1 MKKLLFLIF
10 VSFSIITYLIFFN
23 QNSLKVE
30 YIAIGNQTTKN
41 IPIASFDTA
50 AKPKN
55 IILIIGDGTGFNQIT
70 LSRIAAGGA
79 DYRLAIDQIPFLGN
93 SLTHSYDNIYTDSAA
108 SATAM
113 ATGIKTKN
121 KFLAVTPEKEAV
133 PTIPEMISNK
143 GYISGLVA
151 TSSITHATPAAFYA
165 HIDSRYKEK
174 EIASQLLE
182 SPIQLSLGGGLEFFD
197 IVKAQ
202 ESNLLITDMDNLDD
216 DEFLKANKVLGLFDE
231 DGINRSSSK
240 PTQLQMTKAAL
251 NWLSLK
257 ANLNSCN
264 GFFLMSEGSQIDWA
278 SHDND
283 AATMVVE
290 FKDFDQTIAMAMDFV
305 TANKETLLIV
315 TADHETGGLQIL
327 SQKDD
332 MVKVQWGTGSH
343 TSIPVGVYA
352 YGPGAHVFTGLMD
365 NTDIHYMI
373 LDAIN
378 ASDLKPSVCTN

>member
-1 MKKLLFLIF
+1 MKKLVLIIALFIAIAYF
-10 VSFSIITYLIFFN
+10 ISIN
-23 QNSLKVE
+23 QNKLKVE
-30 YIAIGNQTTKN
+30 YIPIGTQVTKTLE
-41 IPIASFDTA
+41 IASFNTA

-55 IILIIGDGTGFNQIT
+55 VILIIGDGTGLNQIT
-70 LSRIAAGGA
+70 LSRIATGGA
-79 DYRLAIDQIPFLGN
+79 DHRLAIDQMPFVGN
-93 SLTHSYDNIYTDSAA
+93 SLTHSYNNIYTDSAA
-108 SATAM
+108 SATSWA
-113 ATGIKTKN
+113 AGIKTKN
-121 KFLAVTPEKEAV
+121 KFLSITPDGKAV
-133 PTIPEMISNK
+133 PTIPEILSNK

-182 SPIQLSLGGGLEFFD
+182 SPIQLSFGGGLEFFD
-197 IVKAQ
+197 IAKVQ
-202 ESNLLITDMDNLDD
+202 ESNLLITDMKELDGVD
-216 DEFLKANKVLGLFDE
+216 FLKAKKVLGLFDE
-231 DGINRSSSK
+231 DGINRSSNK

-251 NWLSLK
+251 EFLSLK
-257 ANLNSCN
+257 ASSNSCN

-290 FKDFDQTIAMAMDFV
+290 FKDFDQTIAMAIDFV
-305 TANKETLLIV
+305 TSNQETLLLV

-332 MVKVQWGTGSH
+332 MVKVQWGTGGH

-352 YGPGAHVFTGLMD
+352 YGPGAHAFTGLMD
-365 NTDIHYMI
+365 NTDIHHMI
-373 LDAIN
+373 LDAIGT
-378 ASDLKPSVCTN
+378 PSLEPLVCSN

>member
-1 MKKLLFLIF
+1 MKKLVLIIALLIAIAYF
-10 VSFSIITYLIFFN
+10 ISIN
-23 QNSLKVE
+23 QNKLKVE
-30 YIAIGNQTTKN
+30 YIPIGTQVTKTLE
-41 IPIASFDTA
+41 IASFNAA

-55 IILIIGDGTGFNQIT
+55 VILIIGDGTGLNQIT
-70 LSRIAAGGA
+70 LSRIATGGA
-79 DYRLAIDQIPFLGN
+79 DHRLAIDQMPFVGN
-93 SLTHSYDNIYTDSAA
+93 SLTHSYNNIYTDSAA
-108 SATAM
+108 SATSWA
-113 ATGIKTKN
+113 AGIKTKN
-121 KFLAVTPEKEAV
+121 KFLSITPDGKAV
-133 PTIPEMISNK
+133 PTIPEILSNK

-182 SPIQLSLGGGLEFFD
+182 SPIQLSFGGGLEFFD
-197 IVKAQ
+197 IAKVQ
-202 ESNLLITDMDNLDD
+202 ESNLLITDMKELDGVD
-216 DEFLKANKVLGLFDE
+216 FLKAKKVLGLFDE
-231 DGINRSSSK
+231 DGIKRSSNK

-251 NWLSLK
+251 EFLSLK
-257 ANLNSCN
+257 ASSNSCN

-290 FKDFDQTIAMAMDFV
+290 FKDFDQTIAMAIDFV
-305 TANKETLLIV
+305 TSNQETLLLV

-332 MVKVQWGTGSH
+332 MVKVQWGTGGH

-352 YGPGAHVFTGLMD
+352 YGPGAHAFTGLMD
-365 NTDIHYMI
+365 NTDIHHMI
-373 LDAIN
+373 LDAIGT
-378 ASDLKPSVCTN
+378 PSLEPLVCSN

>member
-1 MKKLLFLIF
+1 M
-10 VSFSIITYLIFFN
+10 
-23 QNSLKVE
+23 
-30 YIAIGNQTTKN
+30 
-41 IPIASFDTA
+41 
-50 AKPKN
+50 
-55 IILIIGDGTGFNQIT
+55 
-70 LSRIAAGGA
+70 
-79 DYRLAIDQIPFLGN
+79 
-93 SLTHSYDNIYTDSAA
+93 YTDSAA
-108 SATAM
+108 SATSW

-121 KFLAVTPEKEAV
+121 KFLSITPDGKAI
-133 PTIPEMISNK
+133 PTIPEILSNK

-197 IVKAQ
+197 IAKAQ
-202 ESNLLITDMDNLDD
+202 ESNLLITDMNDLDGD
-216 DEFLKANKVLGLFDE
+216 KFLKAKKVLGLFDE

-251 NWLSLK
+251 NWLSSK

-305 TANKETLLIV
+305 TSNKETLLLV

-327 SQKDD
+327 SQKNDT
-332 MVKVQWGTGSH
+332 VKVQWGTGSH

-373 LDAIN
+373 LDAIGTPN
-378 ASDLKPSVCTN
+378 LEPLVCSN